1 MDEERDL
8 EQERD
13 QDTNGKPLDISL
25 PEQVAGGVY
34 SNLQVVQHSPA
45 EFIIDFIQIMPNVK
59 TAQVRSRVILAPIY
73 AKRLLNALQE
83 NIARYEMKYG
93 EIEDTSNSG
102 VEYTDINPMG
112 KA

>member
-1 MDEERDL
+1 MK
-8 EQERD
+8 EQEE
-13 QDTNGKPLDISL
+13 NNKPLDITL
-25 PEQVAGGVY
+25 PEQLAPGVY

-45 EFIIDFIQIMPNVK
+45 EFVIDFVQIMPNVK
-59 TAQVRSRVILAPIY
+59 TAQVRSRVILAPMH

-83 NIARYEMKYG
+83 NLSRYEMKYG
-93 EIEDTSNSG
+93 TIEDVANNE